1 MTLQRRVGTDNVTP
15 VPLASPRSG
24 RRRWLLWA
32 WYLSVGLL
40 WLQLYVLLL
49 VYERLEMP
57 EEAFWQSLAGWSVIY
72 FVLPSAWALWLDE
85 PWYRK
90 ADFALNSLVCLASVL
105 FGQFIIAFFWVFSGG
120 FQGE

>member
-1 MTLQRRVGTDNVTP
+1 MGTDNVKP
-15 VPLASPRSG
+15 VSAVSRRSG

-40 WLQLYVLLL
+40 WLQFYVLLL

-57 EEAFWQSLAGWSVIY
+57 EEAFWQSVAGWSVIY
-72 FVLPSAWALWLDE
+72 FVLPTAWALWLDE

-90 ADFALNSLVCLASVL
+90 ADFALNSLLWLAGVW
-105 FGQFIIAFFWVFSGG
+105 FGQFVVAFFWAFSGG